1 MKFDSQEGG
10 CAVQIVK
17 WILPVAFV
25 ALGIFFSTYV
35 HGHGFLGLCCFGI
48 AALFVCY
55 FLIGILK
62 QHNIVAGKVLSTVL
76 SCILCFGLVIFA
88 ATEIIILRASV
99 GQPEADCEY
108 IVVLGAKVNGTTPSM
123 SLNDRIKA
131 AEEYL
136 KAHPDA
142 IAVLSGGQGP
152 DESISE
158 AQCMFK
164 QLTKRDIAEDRLWLE
179 EKSTSTWEN
188 LIFSLDI
195 IEEKTGVRPDSIGL
209 ISSEY
214 HLYRAGLFAKDCG
227 VEAIG
232 IPAATSWPS
241 IRLNYFL
248 REAAGVWH
256 YILLGGQYHD

>member
-1 MKFDSQEGG
+1 M
-10 CAVQIVK
+10 QIVK
-17 WILPVAFV
+17 WIFPVFFV
-25 ALGIFFSTYV
+25 LLGIFLSTYI
-35 HGHGFLGLCCFGI
+35 HGHGFLGLCCFCI

-55 FLIGILK
+55 FAIGMIR
-62 QHNIVAGKVLSTVL
+62 QHNIVAGKVLKTVL
-76 SCILCFGLVIFA
+76 TSLLILGLLVFSITEVVI
-88 ATEIIILRASV
+88 LNASA
-99 GQPEADCEY
+99 GQPETQCRY
-108 IVVLGAKVNGTTPSM
+108 IVVLGAKVNGTSPSL
-123 SLNDRIKA
+123 SLSDRIRA
-131 AEEYL
+131 AERYL
-136 KAHPDA
+136 NAHPEA

-152 DESISE
+152 DEGIPE
-158 AQCMFK
+158 AQCMFNE
-164 QLTKRDIAEDRLWLE
+164 LTKRGIDPNRLWLE

-188 LIFSLDI
+188 LNFSLDI
-195 IEEKTGVRPDSIGL
+195 IEEKTGVRPDTIGL

-214 HLYRAGLFAKDCG
+214 HLFRAGLFAKDCG